1 MYLTLGKETVI
12 PENTVLGVFDLDT
25 STQSPISRE
34 FLSQAEKKGQVIN
47 TAEDLPISFFI
58 CEDRKKTLVFLTQS
72 SSRTVYR
79 KSKETS
85 PHTNG

>member
-25 STQSPISRE
+25 STQSPISRD

-47 TAEDLPISFFI
+47 TAEDLPISFFL
-58 CEDRKKTLVFLTQS
+58 CEDRKKTLVFLSQS

>member
-12 PENTVLGVFDLDT
+12 PENSVLGVFDLDT

-34 FLSQAEKKGQVIN
+34 FLSQAEKRGQVMN
-47 TAEDLPISFFI
+47 TAEDLPISFFL
-58 CEDRKKTLVFLTQS
+58 CEDRKKTLIYLSQS

-79 KSKETS
+79 KSKE
-85 PHTNG
+85 G

>member
-58 CEDRKKTLVFLTQS
+58 CEDRKKTLVFLSQS

>member
-47 TAEDLPISFFI
+47 TAEDLPISFFL
-58 CEDRKKTLVFLTQS
+58 CEDKKKTLVFLSQS

>member
-12 PENTVLGVFDLDT
+12 PEKTVLGVFDLDT

-34 FLSQAEKKGQVIN
+34 FLSQAEKRGQVMN
-47 TAEDLPISFFI
+47 TAEDLPISFFL
-58 CEDRKKTLVFLTQS
+58 CEDRKKTLIYLSQS

-79 KSKETS
+79 KSKE
-85 PHTNG
+85 G

>member
-47 TAEDLPISFFI
+47 TAEDLPISFFL
-58 CEDRKKTLVFLTQS
+58 CEDRKKTLVFLSQS

-85 PHTNG
+85 SHTNG

>member
-25 STQSPISRE
+25 STQSPISRV
-34 FLSQAEKKGQVIN
+34 FLSQAEKRGQVMN
-47 TAEDLPISFFI
+47 TAEDLPISFFL
-58 CEDRKKTLVFLTQS
+58 CEDRKKTLIYLSQS

-79 KSKETS
+79 KTKE
-85 PHTNG
+85 

>member
-47 TAEDLPISFFI
+47 TAEDLPISFF
-58 CEDRKKTLVFLTQS
+58 L
-72 SSRTVYR
+72 
-79 KSKETS
+79 
-85 PHTNG
+85 

>member
-12 PENTVLGVFDLDT
+12 PENSVLGVFDLDT

-34 FLSQAEKKGQVIN
+34 FLSQAEKRGQVMN
-47 TAEDLPISFFI
+47 TAEDLPISFFL
-58 CEDRKKTLVFLTQS
+58 CEDRKKTLIYLSQS

-79 KSKETS
+79 KTKE
-85 PHTNG
+85 

>member
-47 TAEDLPISFFI
+47 TAEDLPISFFL
-58 CEDRKKTLVFLTQS
+58 CEDRKKTLVFLSQS

>member
-47 TAEDLPISFFI
+47 TAEDLPISFFL
-58 CEDRKKTLVFLTQS
+58 CEDRKKTLVFLSQS

-79 KSKETS
+79 KSKET
-85 PHTNG
+85 

>member
-1 MYLTLGKETVI
+1 MYLTLGKEAVI

-34 FLSQAEKKGQVIN
+34 FLSQAEKRGQVMN
-47 TAEDLPISFFI
+47 TAEDLPISFFL
-58 CEDRKKTLVFLTQS
+58 CEDRKKTLIYLSQS

-79 KSKETS
+79 KTKE
-85 PHTNG
+85 

>member
-34 FLSQAEKKGQVIN
+34 FLSQAEKRGQVMN
-47 TAEDLPISFFI
+47 TAEDLPISFFL
-58 CEDRKKTLVFLTQS
+58 CEDRKKTLIYLSQS

-79 KSKETS
+79 KSKE
-85 PHTNG
+85 G

>member
-12 PENTVLGVFDLDT
+12 PESTVLGVFDLDT

-34 FLSQAEKKGQVIN
+34 FLSQAEKRGQVMN
-47 TAEDLPISFFI
+47 AAEDLPISFFL
-58 CEDRKKTLVFLTQS
+58 CEDRKKTLIYLSQS

-79 KSKETS
+79 KSKE
-85 PHTNG
+85 

>member
-34 FLSQAEKKGQVIN
+34 FLSQAEKRGQVMN
-47 TAEDLPISFFI
+47 TAEDLPISFFL
-58 CEDRKKTLVFLTQS
+58 CEDRKKTLIYLSQS

-79 KSKETS
+79 KTKE
-85 PHTNG
+85 